1 MTSLANSLVGLS
13 LLTGTNFGG
22 LGGTTRVE
30 SRAVRAARANF
41 TLAPITP
48 VWRLGLTPPSA
59 AAVLARPSLIDKP
72 AAGRW
77 PPDVATAFTA
87 YRALEQLR
95 ALAAAGVSGA
105 GDPQALD
112 QRFAA
117 GLGELERWMAG
128 ATGTQL
134 TLSFGRALRRAD
146 SLALPAPVAAQVRA
160 EPVAAARDATLAGL
174 VGDERFTL
182 RLSRPGA
189 TDSVSVDLA
198 GLAQPPRLDT
208 IANAFNQ
215 AIAALPMLGI
225 DGQPLLKADGEVIS
239 RYESRFAVVRSGDG
253 KWGLELDSGGIE
265 EVALRQQNARPALL
279 ITTTQAVDGAVGP
292 VALSRFDL
300 PADELQRS
308 TLATLGAIDAP
319 ATTLQRL
326 GKDGKPPPPITAP
339 LALAAAVTDADG
351 FTYAV
356 GTSSGSM
363 GSQRSDGQDDLILI
377 KLDSRGQQMWQRS
390 LGTAGSA
397 TGLTIALDQG
407 GRLLVGGTM
416 AEGADGTRD
425 LLVARFGSGG
435 EELQFSRV
443 RQLGDEQL
451 QGMAVAGDG
460 TTMLAARRSTG
471 ELALTRLDAAG
482 RVIERHA
489 LAPEM
494 GSQVRGLAF
503 APGGDLLLL
512 TQSGSDALLQRYAGG
527 SLAAPPLETRLANFA
542 ASSLAVS
549 ADGRVAAGGV
559 QGSDGAIAL
568 IDGNATSWTALA
580 GTGREQVDQML
591 FRSGDLFVA
600 GRTDGVLGAAKSG
613 LTDAFVARID
623 VASGTVEQV
632 RQWGRGGTHAGP
644 VAMTLSQSGD
654 SAVHLLGFRDGTLNA
669 GQSNKLA
676 DVTALRPGDRFGLRV
691 NGGTIQ
697 TITIAANETAAAFA
711 ERVTRLIGRAA
722 GKLSVTSSSGAP
734 QLRFEPK
741 AGQRIDLLA
750 GPDGSDAL
758 PKLGLG
764 PGQLIT
770 PPMFDSKAP
779 RVTPGGHYGLDLAPG
794 LSVRDKGK
802 ARAALDRIDNAIS
815 TVQAGFRSLYWDDTK
830 AAVAEGPK
838 RRGAIS
844 PYLGQQ
850 LERYR
855 DALSRFGG

>member
-1 MTSLANSLVGLS
+1 MSSLANSLAGLS

-22 LGGTTRVE
+22 LGGSTRVE
-30 SRAVRAARANF
+30 SRAVRAARANY

-48 VWRLGLTPPSA
+48 VWRMGLTPPSA

-72 AAGRW
+72 ATGRW
-77 PPDVATAFTA
+77 PADVATAFTA

-95 ALAAAGVSGA
+95 VLATAGVNGA
-105 GDPQALD
+105 GDPGSLD
-112 QRFAA
+112 GRFAQ

-128 ATGTQL
+128 ATGDQL

-146 SLALPAPVAAQVRA
+146 SLALPAKVASEIRA
-160 EPVAAARDATLAGL
+160 EPVAAARDAPLAGL
-174 VGDERFTL
+174 NGDERFTL
-182 RLSRPGA
+182 KLVRPGA
-189 TDSVSVDLA
+189 TDTVSVDLA
-198 GLAQPPRLDT
+198 TLAQPPRLDT

-225 DGQPLLKADGEVIS
+225 DGQPLLNQDGEVLP
-239 RYESRFAVVRSGDG
+239 RYESKFSVVRSGNG

-265 EVALRQQNARPALL
+265 EVALRQQDARPALM
-279 ITTTQAVDGAVGP
+279 ITATQSIDGAVGP

-308 TLATLGAIDAP
+308 SLATLSAIDAP
-319 ATTLQRL
+319 ATALQRL
-326 GKDGKPPPPITAP
+326 GKDGKPLSPIAAP
-339 LALAAAVTDADG
+339 LGLAASVTDVGG

-356 GTSSGSM
+356 GTSSGTV
-363 GSQRSDGQDDLILI
+363 GAQVGDGTDDLVLL
-377 KLDSRGQQMWQRS
+377 KLDSRGQQIWQRS

-397 TGLTIALDQG
+397 TGLTIKLDPDG
-407 GRLLVGGTM
+407 KLLVGGTM
-416 AEGADGTRD
+416 TENADGEGD

-443 RQLGDEQL
+443 RQIGDEQL

-460 TTMLAARRSTG
+460 TTLLAARRSNG

-482 RVIERHA
+482 RVMERQT
-489 LAPEM
+489 LPPTM

-527 SLAAPPLETRLANFA
+527 SLAAPPQETRLANLT

-549 ADGRVAAGGV
+549 ADGRVAVGGS
-559 QGSDGAIAL
+559 QGSDGAVAL
-568 IDGNATSWTALA
+568 IDGNATRWAALA
-580 GTGREQVDQML
+580 GTGRERVDQML
-591 FRSGDLFVA
+591 FRGDDLFVA

-623 VASGTVEQV
+623 VASGAVEQV

-644 VAMTLSQSGD
+644 VAMTLAQSAD
-654 SAVHLLGFRDGTLNA
+654 SAVHRLGFRDGTLNPA
-669 GQSNKLA
+669 QSDKLA
-676 DVTALRPGDRFGLRV
+676 DVTSLRPGDRFGLRV
-691 NGGTIQ
+691 NGGKIR
-697 TITIAANETAAAFA
+697 TITIEANETAAAFA
-711 ERVTRLIGRAA
+711 ERVGRLIGRSA
-722 GKLSVTSSSGAP
+722 GKVSVTSSGGAP

-741 AGQRIDLLA
+741 AGQRIDLLS
-750 GPDGSDAL
+750 GPEGSDAL

-770 PPMFDSKAP
+770 PPLFDSKAP
-779 RVTPGGHYGLDLAPG
+779 RVKPGGHYGLDLAQG
-794 LSVRDKGK
+794 LSLRDKAS
-802 ARAALDRIDNAIS
+802 ARAALGRVDNAIS

-830 AAVAEGPK
+830 AALADGP
-838 RRGAIS
+838 RRGGTVS

-855 DALSRFGG
+855 DALSRLGG